1 MTFPLGSV
9 IKNLPVVQEMQV
21 QSLGQENPWSRKSIY
36 PLIPLLLNI
45 CNVPNTI
52 LNHKSHQH
60 CCYLFHY
67 HHYNYMEHLHTI
79 FSNSHVWMW
88 QLNYKY
94 IWVPKNWCF
103 WTVVFEK
110 TLESPLDCK
119 EIQPMHLEG
128 NHSWICIERT
138 DVEAGEGV
146 NRGWDGYMASPTPW
160 IWVWVNSRIWWWTRK
175 PGIQQSMGSQRF
187 KHDWATEL
195 NWMLLR

>member
-1 MTFPLGSV
+1 MDCSPPGSSINGIFRARVLEWGAIAFSMT
-9 IKNLPVVQEMQV
+9 NLDSIFKIRDIIWSTKIHLVKAMIFPVVMYGCESWTV
-21 QSLGQENPWSRKSIY
+21 
-36 PLIPLLLNI
+36 
-45 CNVPNTI
+45 T
-52 LNHKSHQH
+52 
-60 CCYLFHY
+60 
-67 HHYNYMEHLHTI
+67 
-79 FSNSHVWMW
+79 
-88 QLNYKY
+88 
-94 IWVPKNWCF
+94 PKNWCF
-103 WTVVFEK
+103 WTMMLQK

-146 NRGWDGYMASPTPW
+146 NRGWDSYMASLIPW